1 MTPSD
6 SDPAATS
13 AAGHVRWSGRPRGA
27 VESLEDL
34 LATVPPSAGSAA
46 GDLAAVAARSVTTP
60 VTVLVESEQSWTLVA
75 GPQPATAPS
84 GEQLRSRAALHA
96 GAVRAGR
103 TALLWDT
110 AIPVAQALATTLI
123 HACAWL
129 TLATDRDEAVDGAR
143 RGRVET
149 QVVRDVVG
157 RLLSVRDVD
166 QVLLSIADHTLRL
179 LDSDICGVLLR
190 EGDEVRMKS
199 CVGHRVVDT
208 ARLRMRRG
216 QGVAGLV
223 FLTGEPAKVD
233 NYLDDQTISQD
244 FVSLAEQEA
253 TESALAVPLRLQGEF
268 LGVLEVWRR
277 RPSVFTDQDVAR
289 MVTLADFATIAID
302 NARLHDE
309 QKRAVARME
318 DAHGALERQV
328 NVLDRS
334 SRLQQALLATVL
346 DGGGLPAIARAV
358 TRNLDCRIGIY
369 GPDGTVVAPH
379 RGQTRL
385 PSTMPTSVRPGRT
398 TVRLP
403 GGEDV
408 PAWVQPVHADGDQ
421 AGCICL
427 LSGAQSPEMMDVVA
441 GQVAMACSLTL
452 LRQHAAS
459 RARSEELEQL
469 LWDLLQGPMEHRVAA
484 RSRAQR
490 LNVPLGSSLR
500 VLYARLENID
510 ELACENFWDTSQ
522 TDRVRRDV
530 LRAVRSIDER
540 PGFSLTSLRGDVIVG
555 VAAGLD
561 SPAAKELV
569 RRAISAVR
577 KDQPGLR
584 LSWGVSRSHDDI
596 AALPSGLSE
605 ARTALSAARR
615 LGGESVMLYEELGI
629 VRLLLGSGDDPDLQ
643 TFIDEVTGPL
653 IAYDRDSDGALV
665 RTLRAFFDA
674 DCSQRVAAE
683 RLFVHHK
690 TLRYRLERIKAL
702 TGLDLNRHEDRMR
715 ADVALRLLQI
725 NRSAPDDEGVGAD
738 TAP

>member
-1 MTPSD
+1 MMRPDT
-6 SDPAATS
+6 DPAALP
-13 AAGHVRWSGRPRGA
+13 APGGGERREP
-27 VESLEDL
+27 VENLEDL
-34 LATVPPSAGSAA
+34 LATVPVSAGSAA
-46 GDLAAVAARSVTTP
+46 LALTTAAARSLGTP
-60 VTVLVESEQSWTLVA
+60 VTVLVESQGAWDVVA
-75 GPQPATAPS
+75 GPGPS
-84 GEQLRSRAALHA
+84 SVLTDERLRGRAALRA
-96 GAVRAGR
+96 GAVCAGR
-103 TALLWDT
+103 VALLWDT
-110 AIPVAQALATTLI
+110 AVPVDACLATTLTQM
-123 HACAWL
+123 CAWL
-129 TLATDRDEAVDGAR
+129 ALATERDEACEGAR
-143 RGRVET
+143 RGAAET

-179 LDSDICGVLLR
+179 LDADICGVLLR
-190 EGDEVRMKS
+190 EGDEVRMRS
-199 CVGHRVVDT
+199 CVGHRVVET

-233 NYLDDQTISQD
+233 TYLDDRTISQD
-244 FVSLAEQEA
+244 FMSLAVQEA

-268 LGVLEVWRR
+268 VGVLEVWRR
-277 RPSVFTDQDVAR
+277 RPSVFTDQDMAR

-309 QKRAVARME
+309 QHRAVSRME
-318 DAHGALERQV
+318 EAHGALERQV
-328 NVLDRS
+328 SVLESS
-334 SRLQQALLATVL
+334 SRLQEALLATVL

-358 TRNLDCRIGIY
+358 TANLDCRVGVY
-369 GPDGTVVAPH
+369 GSDGTLLAPR
-379 RGQTRL
+379 RGQVLATL
-385 PSTMPTSVRPGRT
+385 PASMPTHVRAGRT

-403 GGEDV
+403 RGEDA

-427 LSGAQSPEMMDVVA
+427 LTGSQSPETMDVVA
-441 GQVAMACSLTL
+441 GQVAMACSLSL

-459 RARSEELEQL
+459 QARSEALEQL
-469 LWDLLQGPMEHRVAA
+469 LWDLLQGPAEHRVAA

-490 LNVPLGSSLR
+490 LDVTLSGALR
-500 VLYARLENID
+500 VLYGRLENVD
-510 ELACENFWDTSQ
+510 ELAIENGWDTSA

-530 LRAVRSIDER
+530 LRAVRSVDLR

-561 SPAAKELV
+561 SPATKELV
-569 RRAISAVR
+569 RRTVGAVHEEH
-577 KDQPGLR
+577 PGLR
-584 LSWGVSRSHDDI
+584 LSWGVSRAHAD
-596 AALPSGLSE
+596 AADLPSGLNE
-605 ARTALSAARR
+605 AKTALSAARR
-615 LGGESVMLYEELGI
+615 LGGEAAMLYEELGI

-653 IAYDRDSDGALV
+653 IAYDRDSDGSLV

-715 ADVALRLLQI
+715 ADFALRLLQI
-725 NRSAPDDEGVGAD
+725 NRSVPAEDGGEEP
-738 TAP
+738 